1 MGIVETMIFNEP
13 EDDDS
18 GPETTTT
25 MYEVKLPSE
34 LSEIKHLGLVYGY
47 INLKCPYELAKDYE
61 ISFCGKSFS
70 IKIAEELKDSKK
82 HRKFI
87 KKLGKPWSLISM

>member
-1 MGIVETMIFNEP
+1 MGSVETMIFNES
-13 EDDDS
+13 EDEDS
-18 GPETTTT
+18 CPETTTA
-25 MYEVKLPSE
+25 MYEVKLLSE
-34 LSEIKHLGLVYGY
+34 LNEIKHLGLVYDY
-47 INLKCPYELAKDYE
+47 INRKCPYELAKDYE

-87 KKLGKPWSLISM
+87 KKLGKTWYLISM